1 MYSNT
6 NKEVHEHQGKDIHV
20 QKNYLEKKYTYK
32 KLETWKDFLVHEK
45 NFSPEKL
52 EKDNHTIIS
61 CTKYKGY
68 MNINYRKIKR

>member
-32 KLETWKDFLVHEK
+32 KLET
-45 NFSPEKL
+45 
-52 EKDNHTIIS
+52 
-61 CTKYKGY
+61 
-68 MNINYRKIKR
+68 